1 MPHLEGILM
10 ISPVYMSICQNV
22 LYVFSMYSTLYV
34 NYIAQQCCFLNWKKR
49 KATYYM
55 IQFIW
60 HSEKGKREA
69 KEKRSIVA
77 RSGDTGKEWGE
88 RSTRELEEGGY
99 LGGLSPQNPQPWSH
113 HEKNIRQTQTG
124 EHSIKHR
131 YSSKLSRSSK
141 QRRGKT
147 EKLSQTRGD

>member
-1 MPHLEGILM
+1 VPHLEGILM

-77 RSGDTGKEWGE
+77 RSRDRGKEWGE

-113 HEKNIRQTQTG
+113 HEKNIRQTQIETFYLKTTLQNCQSQH
-124 EHSIKHR
+124 E
-131 YSSKLSRSSK
+131 
-141 QRRGKT
+141 QGKS
-147 EKLSQTRGD
+147 EKLSQIRGG